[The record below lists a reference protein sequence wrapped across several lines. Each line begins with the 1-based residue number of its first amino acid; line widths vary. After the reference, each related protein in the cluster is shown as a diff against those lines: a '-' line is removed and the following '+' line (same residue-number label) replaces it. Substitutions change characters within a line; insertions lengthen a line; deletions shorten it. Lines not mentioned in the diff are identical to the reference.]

1 MKANDTLYTLNISS
15 GVAEWWE
22 KHGFVLFVFI
32 IVHSAVS
39 HNAIKKK
46 RKLTN

>member
-1 MKANDTLYTLNISS
+1 MKANDVLYTLNSSS

-22 KHGFVLFVFI
+22 KHGFVPFVFI
-32 IVHSAVS
+32 IVRSAVS
-39 HNAIKKK
+39 HNAFKEK